1 LAIASP
7 PQATTT
13 ATTTTMEVHRLNNN
27 NNRTRSIHIRNYH
40 KVSTSLHTV
49 ESGCGHWDITQ
60 SGVDGE
66 YAYGIGTSF
75 RAFIGVLLPSA
86 IVHFQFK
93 SQQQQ
98 KQQQQQHQ
106 Q

>member
-1 LAIASP
+1 LSIASQ

-13 ATTTTMEVHRLNNN
+13 ATTTTMEVHRRNNII
-27 NNRTRSIHIRNYH
+27 RSFHIHNYH

-60 SGVDGE
+60 SSVDGE

-75 RAFIGVLLPSA
+75 RALIGVLLPTP

-93 SQQQQ
+93 SQQQKQ
-98 KQQQQQHQ
+98 QQQQQHQ